1 MLISH
6 VNFDNCGEE
15 SDRELKDFLQTNCAG
30 YTLDDLH
37 NEIDKTDIKNI
48 TKNTDSYKITK
59 SHLKLYA
66 FIYNKLVVFPE
77 ADISNETVTT
87 DKFFGNVYCMIK
99 VKMHLHHSH
108 VTGEILGYGH
118 DFCSWRV
125 REDKTEFVVFAHSF
139 FGFDMFYLLKG
150 FQGTA

>member
-6 VNFDNCGEE
+6 VNFDDCGEE
-15 SDRELKDFLQTNCAG
+15 SNRELKDFLQTNCAG
-30 YTLDDLH
+30 YNLEELR

-59 SHLKLYA
+59 FHLKLYA
-66 FIYNKLVVFPE
+66 FIYNKLVVFLE
-77 ADISNETVTT
+77 ADIANETVTK
-87 DKFFGNVYCMIK
+87 DKFFGNVYRMIK

-108 VTGEILGYGH
+108 VTGKILGYGH
-118 DFCSWRV
+118 DFCSWRL
-125 REDKTEFVVFAHSF
+125 RENKTEFVVSAHNF

-150 FQGTA
+150 FQATA